1 MTCIPTNLSL
11 FVLLQ
16 FDVGQ
21 VRGAH
26 SSEWIEWAG
35 ERAYAFH
42 TSTIWAPDPR
52 SVSVR
57 PPPLQ
62 QHRLSPVSVPECVS
76 LGSGNTDLGGLNNI
90 RTVCSSPSLYSAS
103 LPLGAGFAWSLTAS
117 LLRLDSEGQGFFFW
131 WYHSNQGHINDSEYN
146 FIYV

>member
-1 MTCIPTNLSL
+1 MALSLNYLYTYQPIFVCSLAVWRWASEGSSLQWVDRVSGRESVCIPHVNHLSSWSP
-11 FVLLQ
+11 FS
-16 FDVGQ
+16 FC
-21 VRGAH
+21 
-26 SSEWIEWAG
+26 S
-35 ERAYAFH
+35 
-42 TSTIWAPDPR
+42 
-52 SVSVR
+52 

-117 LLRLDSEGQGFFFW
+117 LLRLDSEGQGFFLMIPQQSGSHKRLW
-131 WYHSNQGHINDSEYN
+131 
-146 FIYV
+146 V